1 MKQYLMMLKQWYK
14 IAKPNKKFWL
24 FQFISVT
31 IPAICE
37 VLEAFFLAKVT
48 TCVSDATYD
57 LAIAN
62 LIIAFAILVIR
73 MFSWDFNY
81 RNTYKLVGI
90 SYLTIQQQL
99 YDKLIGSSDDNLTT
113 NSKEKLINIMH
124 NDVHDISYFADTICS
139 KFRYLVFS
147 VICIGYIMFANI
159 YIGLI
164 MVAIYVFNIIILN
177 KVNDKIASTTKET
190 KIATDK
196 NFETFGEAIDS
207 KDYVEDLGIKNKV
220 RNKTLDSAY
229 DFVKAKYKYNVAY
242 SYLDNYFYIGYRFI
256 RFALT
261 IAMIFLLKGDLITLT
276 AYFVMVSYIADTL
289 SYNKEFCVLFTS
301 LKTAYVSTLRVNTI
315 LNFDDR
321 TKIEL
326 GNNSK
331 NNIIGEV
338 DFINVYYTAK
348 KDEFKLNNLY
358 DVNFHINKNECV
370 LFKGDRSCGKR
381 AIFYLLRRLVDV
393 NSGEI
398 YLDKVSLREYSP
410 SIQNENINYVTSKP
424 YFFKDTI
431 MANLKMV
438 NSDEQEIINA
448 CKLANVYDSIMNLKE
463 QFNSPVDAL
472 SQRNAYLLSVA
483 RTLLMHSEIVVFYE
497 FPSYLSAQD
506 AEYVKNVINIIR
518 INHTIIIFSAGNSCN
533 NIADKIYNVEKGTV
547 KLVLDKSSIQTNS
560 VFDAL
565 EDIEN
570 SKYMP
575 IHSKKSGLK
584 RILKEY
590 AKENIKT
597 KKE

>member
-1 MKQYLMMLKQWYK
+1 MMLKQWYK

-48 TCVSDATYD
+48 TCVSNATYD

-62 LIIAFAILVIR
+62 LIISFAILVIR

-90 SYLTIQQQL
+90 SYLAIQQQL
-99 YDKLIGSSDDNLTT
+99 YDKLIGSSDDNLTK

-147 VICIGYIMFANI
+147 IICIGYVMFANI

-164 MVAIYVFNIIILN
+164 MIAIYIFNIIILN
-177 KVNDKIASTTKET
+177 KVNDKIATTTKET
-190 KIATDK
+190 KMAVDK

-242 SYLDNYFYIGYRFI
+242 SYLDNYFYMGYRFI

-276 AYFVMVSYIADTL
+276 AYFVMISYIADTL

-301 LKTAYVSTLRVNTI
+301 LKTVYVSTLRVNTI

-326 GNNSK
+326 GNNTK
-331 NNIIGEV
+331 NNIIGEI

-348 KDEFKLNNLY
+348 NDEFKLNNLY
-358 DVNFHINKNECV
+358 DINFHINKNECV
-370 LFKGDRSCGKR
+370 LFKGDRGCGKR
-381 AIFYLLRRLVDV
+381 TIFYLLRRLVDV

-410 SIQNENINYVTSKP
+410 NIQNENINYVTSKP
-424 YFFKDTI
+424 YFFKDSI
-431 MANLKMV
+431 MANLKIV
-438 NSDEQEIINA
+438 NSNEQEIINA
-448 CKLANVYDSIMNLKE
+448 CKLVNVYDAIMNLKD
-463 QFNSPVDAL
+463 QFNSSVEAL

-497 FPSYLSAQD
+497 FPSYLSLKD
-506 AEYVKNVINIIR
+506 AEYVKSVINIIR
-518 INHTIIIFSAGNSCN
+518 INHTVIIFSAGNSCN
-533 NIADKIYNVEKGTV
+533 NIVDKIYSVQNGTV
-547 KLVLDKSSIQTNS
+547 KLTLDKTSSQSNS

-575 IHSKKSGLK
+575 NYSKKSGLK
-584 RILKEY
+584 HILKEY

-597 KKE
+597 KK